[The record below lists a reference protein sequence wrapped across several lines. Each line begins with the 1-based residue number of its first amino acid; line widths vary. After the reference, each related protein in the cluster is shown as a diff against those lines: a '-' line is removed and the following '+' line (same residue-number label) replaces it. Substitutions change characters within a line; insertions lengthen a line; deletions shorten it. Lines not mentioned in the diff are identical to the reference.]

1 MHTQAGEGAQGGCSG
16 GDREAREP
24 DGAPCAR
31 FLAARP
37 WQDAE
42 KSVSMPDYPRAWFY
56 PELPWGAPVTDFP
69 AERLRGQTA
78 MLVWE
83 FFLLVWIL
91 WIAFEIP
98 YR

>member
-1 MHTQAGEGAQGGCSG
+1 
-16 GDREAREP
+16 
-24 DGAPCAR
+24 
-31 FLAARP
+31 
-37 WQDAE
+37 
-42 KSVSMPDYPRAWFY
+42 MPDYPRAWFY

-69 AERLRGQTA
+69 AQRLRGQTA

-83 FFLLVWIL
+83 IFLLTWIL